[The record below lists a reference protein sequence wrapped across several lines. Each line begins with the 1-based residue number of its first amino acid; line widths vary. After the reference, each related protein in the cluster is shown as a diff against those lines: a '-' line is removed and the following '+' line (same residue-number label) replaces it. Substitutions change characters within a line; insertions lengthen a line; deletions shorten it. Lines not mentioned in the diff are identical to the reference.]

1 MDKHPNMRGAHLV
14 KKLILPVFAVLFLAG
29 CGSEEEEAAAY
40 TEQQV
45 EKLYGVEAET
55 VKIEEQQGYG
65 STIVIVLASLFGD
78 TYDLTLKTEDDLT
91 FSASV
96 TGELTQFH
104 VSYVSIKHESL
115 LKENEEY
122 QKLAGILEENGI
134 SEIKL
139 GKGFESTIEASGKI
153 RAENANAGQI
163 MDALTGMSEM
173 IIKDVPYSL
182 SLNMET
188 EEPGETIETLAYS
201 DSETEELKNALETYL
216 QTLRLHHT
224 FETSVKRELE
234 PFGLSGLSFLS
245 RSFEEDEERYYEQSI
260 GLSLTENYNEE
271 NLLKGIALL
280 REKGMSDALVYINI
294 EPGSHTESCQA
305 SVLKNAADLRRCF
318 GIENE

>member
-1 MDKHPNMRGAHLV
+1 LEKHSNLRGAYLV
-14 KKLILPVFAVLFLAG
+14 RKLILPVLAVLLLAG
-29 CGSEEEEAAAY
+29 CGSEEEAAAY

-45 EKLYGVEAET
+45 EKLYGVESKT

-104 VSYVSIKHESL
+104 VYYVSEKHKSL

-134 SEIKL
+134 SDIML
-139 GKGFESTIEASGKI
+139 GQGFESTIEASGKI
-153 RAENANAGQI
+153 RPQSANAGQI

-201 DSETEELKNALETYL
+201 SGETAKLKDALETYL
-216 QTLRLHHT
+216 QTFKLHHT
-224 FETSVKRELE
+224 FESSVESKLE

-245 RSFEEDEERYYEQSI
+245 ERFEEGEERYYDQEIS
-260 GLSLTENYNEE
+260 LSLTENYNEE
-271 NLLKGIALL
+271 NLLKAISLL
-280 REKGMSDALVYINI
+280 RENGMSDAQVYIFI
-294 EPGSHTESCQA
+294 EAGSRTESCKA

-318 GIENE
+318 GIENK